1 MPRKSRSRKNSV
13 LSTTKKVG
21 MKSVGL
27 LEKGLSGLFGV
38 VKTGVEM
45 GVNDVK
51 KGAKMIASRRRKSK
65 RRKSSRRKSR
75 RRR

>member
-51 KGAKMIASRRRKSK
+51 KGAKMIASRRKSK

-75 RRR
+75 RMR

>member
-1 MPRKSRSRKNSV
+1 MSRKSRSRKNSV

-45 GVNDVK
+45 GLN
-51 KGAKMIASRRRKSK
+51 KMCCRRHLLSHVDIE
-65 RRKSSRRKSR
+65 
-75 RRR
+75 